1 MLAGEILTRAR
12 DDLQDTDG
20 VRFTTPML
28 LEWLSDAQRALV
40 LLRPDAGA
48 VIRVVLLLP
57 GRTLQDLPEDGV
69 RFLGVLRNVKP
80 GEEEGTF
87 LPGRA
92 VMLTTLE
99 ALNSGVPLWHNAGV
113 SPVVY
118 EYAPDETTPSH
129 FWVSPPPAENVWV
142 EIKYALNPPEV
153 TGEDQELAV
162 FSTFAEPLREYVLYR
177 AYSRNDQPID
187 YQGRAN
193 LHLQRFFTS
202 IGEEAK
208 ARLYSSPLN
217 ELGGAGGAA

>member
-1 MLAGEILTRAR
+1 MLAGEILKRAR
-12 DDLQDTDG
+12 DDLQDAEG
-20 VRFTTPML
+20 VRFTTEML

-48 VIRVVLLLP
+48 VIRTVRLSR
-57 GRTLQDLPEDGV
+57 GSTLQSLPADGV
-69 RFLGVLRNVKP
+69 RFLGVLRNMEP
-80 GEEEGTF
+80 GEGETF

-92 VMLTTLE
+92 VALTTLE
-99 ALNSGVPLWHNAGV
+99 ALNAGVPLWHSQGE
-113 SPVVY
+113 SRVVY

-142 EIKYALNPPEV
+142 EIKYALNPPEL
-153 TGEDQELAV
+153 TGEDREITV
-162 FSTFAEPLREYVLYR
+162 FATFAEPLREYVLYR

-217 ELGGAGGAA
+217 GLGGAGGAA